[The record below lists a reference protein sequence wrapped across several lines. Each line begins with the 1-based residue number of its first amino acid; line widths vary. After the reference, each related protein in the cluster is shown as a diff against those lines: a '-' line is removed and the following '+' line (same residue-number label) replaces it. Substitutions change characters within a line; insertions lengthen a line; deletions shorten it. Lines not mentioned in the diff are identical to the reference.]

1 MSNSTAAHKY
11 FYMNEK
17 YCTFTGNLYSWDNY
31 NFRIPFILDTLL
43 KKENVV
49 AVESPGMC
57 HTGVHR
63 CVCAA
68 HGFNQPPL

>member
-1 MSNSTAAHKY
+1 MWNLNY
-11 FYMNEK
+11 F
-17 YCTFTGNLYSWDNY
+17 TFTGNLYSQDNF
-31 NFRIPFILDTLL
+31 NLRIPFLLDTVL

-68 HGFNQPPL
+68 HGPQPTSCLKLNHKSYEI